1 MKRKLY
7 FYIALILSVMLICIS
22 LFVPASAVD
31 DPVTAGNAIA
41 NGTWYCSVVDFGA
54 PSGPYWT
61 GSGYDCYP
69 QSNNTI
75 TINNNYGLI
84 PYAIYTKLDDL
95 TPNTTYIISFNY
107 SVQGG
112 LDASNTGVILN
123 KDNKYSS
130 IKWQDN
136 RIDKV
141 NNTVYGLATDDAANK
156 KATITFTTDDNT
168 DYILSLKA
176 NWISSNI
183 TYSNFTLTKGEV
195 VTPPEQPES
204 DSIANGYW
212 KNGLGTDT
220 NSKDNY
226 GNYIFKRGKDSLT
239 IPEGYY
245 ANWAIYTCLNL
256 EPNTNYEI
264 SFNYTHIEAESCYIL
279 LDNNNSAGPIFYNAN
294 DPQYVNPGANT
305 VIATASNDAINK
317 KITFTFATDDNTKY
331 YFVLKGK
338 YAPGETEVF
347 SNFEVKT
354 TAIVP
359 DTTLTG
365 EKIAKGTWWCSV
377 VNCFNYTGSDVYFSG
392 SGYGYY
398 PQGKNSVSIN
408 ADVTPWAIYTRLDG
422 LEKNTI
428 YEISFDYNVKNGL
441 DAHNSGVILNEGV
454 PPIWQDNRI
463 NLVDNKLYGTVEDD
477 KANQKAKVLFIT
489 DENTDYFL
497 SIKANIGSSPVTLSN
512 FEITSEPANLTK
524 AEIDGSKVVAGKW
537 TARYYG
543 TVDYK
548 NITTRTITARD
559 VNYHWVIGLIDE
571 LTIGTTYKLTFKDD
585 LDSLNGLYALPANEN
600 AIGENDAVI
609 NANGSYMG
617 LYRNNAKD
625 YAFVTKN
632 PQTKEVSVIFTANA
646 TKYHIFISHGEAT
659 TASYSDFKFQEFNEL
674 NFKNTSIYNQSG
686 LRFEFEIS
694 KALQDG
700 YQGQKVVEYGIIT
713 AVTEDLRN
721 MPLVINSM
729 EAVGMARVKRAIA
742 FSVKNNINNIYFED
756 PSGNKTFT
764 AIIENIPSSYSE
776 KEFSARAYFI
786 LEDGSIVYG
795 ATATCSLANIG

>member
-1 MKRKLY
+1 M
-7 FYIALILSVMLICIS
+7 
-22 LFVPASAVD
+22 
-31 DPVTAGNAIA
+31 
-41 NGTWYCSVVDFGA
+41 
-54 PSGPYWT
+54 
-61 GSGYDCYP
+61 
-69 QSNNTI
+69 
-75 TINNNYGLI
+75 
-84 PYAIYTKLDDL
+84 
-95 TPNTTYIISFNY
+95 
-107 SVQGG
+107 
-112 LDASNTGVILN
+112 
-123 KDNKYSS
+123 
-130 IKWQDN
+130 
-136 RIDKV
+136 
-141 NNTVYGLATDDAANK
+141 
-156 KATITFTTDDNT
+156 
-168 DYILSLKA
+168 
-176 NWISSNI
+176 
-183 TYSNFTLTKGEV
+183 
-195 VTPPEQPES
+195 
-204 DSIANGYW
+204 
-212 KNGLGTDT
+212 
-220 NSKDNY
+220 
-226 GNYIFKRGKDSLT
+226 
-239 IPEGYY
+239 
-245 ANWAIYTCLNL
+245 
-256 EPNTNYEI
+256 
-264 SFNYTHIEAESCYIL
+264 
-279 LDNNNSAGPIFYNAN
+279 
-294 DPQYVNPGANT
+294 
-305 VIATASNDAINK
+305 
-317 KITFTFATDDNTKY
+317 
-331 YFVLKGK
+331 
-338 YAPGETEVF
+338 
-347 SNFEVKT
+347 
-354 TAIVP
+354 
-359 DTTLTG
+359 
-365 EKIAKGTWWCSV
+365 